1 IRRRRGTVT
10 EPGVN
15 SPERDR
21 SPADNR
27 RLFERMR
34 AGEFAQGSK
43 VLRAKIDMSADNMKM
58 RDPILYRI
66 VDASHYRTGSE
77 WPIFPL
83 YDFAH
88 PLSDAIEHVTHS
100 LCTLEFE
107 NNRDVYD
114 WLLDHLIDGPRPHQY
129 EFARLNLDYTVMSK
143 RRLRRLVEEGHVRGW
158 DDPRMPTLAALRRKG
173 VTPLAVRDLANRV
186 GVAKANSRTDPS
198 LLDHSIRDDLNA
210 RAPRVLAV
218 LDPLDLELTNVDA
231 EHVEWLEAPYWP
243 HDIENEGTRRLPL
256 TRDLVIERE
265 DFELEPGP
273 GFKRLAPGRAV
284 RLRHGYVVRCDEVV
298 TDADGTVTKLLCHAF
313 LDEIGAAPADVRVWA
328 TLHWVSRSHGVL
340 FEGRL
345 FERLFDVPNPDASDD
360 FTAHLNPTSERIV
373 NGLV

>member
-1 IRRRRGTVT
+1 MTFTPAKSDHGAARSPRDRVVVPNFITDIIDRDLQAGTVTSIVTRFPPEPNGYLHIGHSKAVCLSFGVAEDYGGITYLRFDDTNPTTEDEEYVRAIIDTIDWLGFQYAEIRHASDYFPQLYRYALTLIDRGLAYVDRSSEDEIRRMRGTVT

-15 SPERDR
+15 STDRDR
-21 SPADNR
+21 SPTQNR
-27 RLFERMR
+27 ELFERMR
-34 AGEFAQGSK
+34 AGEFAEGSM
-43 VLRAKIDMSADNMKM
+43 VLRAKIDMTAHNMKL

-66 VDASHYRTGSE
+66 VDAPHYRTGRE

-88 PLSDAIEHVTHS
+88 PLSDAIENVTHS

-186 GVAKANSRTDPS
+186 GVAKANSRT
-198 LLDHSIRDDLNA
+198 
-210 RAPRVLAV
+210 
-218 LDPLDLELTNVDA
+218 
-231 EHVEWLEAPYWP
+231 
-243 HDIENEGTRRLPL
+243 
-256 TRDLVIERE
+256 
-265 DFELEPGP
+265 
-273 GFKRLAPGRAV
+273 
-284 RLRHGYVVRCDEVV
+284 
-298 TDADGTVTKLLCHAF
+298 
-313 LDEIGAAPADVRVWA
+313 
-328 TLHWVSRSHGVL
+328 
-340 FEGRL
+340 
-345 FERLFDVPNPDASDD
+345 
-360 FTAHLNPTSERIV
+360 
-373 NGLV
+373 